1 MKKKF
6 ASPNIIFC
14 GVLLLTVMIY
24 FSGLKGGFLFD
35 DFPNLGD
42 MTRYGDITRW
52 ENAKQFIFNGF
63 SGPTGRP
70 ISLATFWLTAS
81 SWLEGNAFPFKL
93 INLFIHLFCS
103 IILFFIIK
111 LLLKEYKYEEYKSV
125 WIALF
130 STSLWL
136 LHPMFVSTTLYI
148 VQRMT
153 QLSLLFSLLGIL
165 GYLYGRALLIRKPLT
180 AYIWMTLSIGIGT
193 ILATFSKENGALLPL
208 LILMIEFCN
217 PDRSQKPLWQW
228 RFICL
233 WLPSILITYIV
244 LKEINFSAN
253 PWPSRNFNQVERLM
267 SEARIVT
274 EYLFRLY
281 IPQIEGQGLYQ
292 DGYQVSRSLL
302 NPISTLYS
310 IIFLIALFT
319 SAFFFRKKYPLYA
332 LAILFF
338 FTAHLMESTFLGLEL
353 YFEHRNYAA
362 AIFIFLPVAAAL
374 YRLAEKIKPR
384 LVIAISFFIIVI
396 FSAMTFQRADL
407 WSNTQRLKAYW
418 AQNNPDSPR
427 AQVDLARYLLA
438 QGENDQANQLIEK
451 TLERRPDSSLLTVRL
466 IRQRMDTEQLTLEDF
481 KWMKSIIVQQRPEPQ
496 AALDLRYLIEQLRA
510 DKERLELYSLPMI
523 DVLQAMFNHSESK
536 WKSKNWRG
544 LFLYLEGKLYLS
556 NHNYQQGY
564 NAFLQSLAIY
574 NNAETAMAMA
584 MEFTQVDNHAM
595 AYTFL
600 KEVKEKYISQ
610 ELKKNHR
617 LNLMFNDL
625 NAKLEH
631 DLGHKKGQS
640 N

>member
-6 ASPNIIFC
+6 ALPNIIFC
-14 GVLLLTVMIY
+14 GVLLLTVLIY
-24 FSGLKGGFLFD
+24 FSGLKGSFLFD

-42 MTRYGDITRW
+42 MTRYDDITHW
-52 ENAKQFIFNGF
+52 ENAKKFIFNGF

-93 INLFIHLFCS
+93 INLFIHLFCGV
-103 IILFFIIK
+103 ILFFITK
-111 LLLKEYKYEEYKSV
+111 LLLKEYKYEEQKSI

-130 STSLWL
+130 ATSLWL
-136 LHPMFVSTTLYI
+136 LHPMFVSTTLYV

-165 GYLYGRALLIRKPLT
+165 GYLYGRALLIQKPLI

-208 LILMIEFCN
+208 LILVIEFCSPN
-217 PDRSQKPLWQW
+217 RSQKPLWQW
-228 RFICL
+228 RLVCL

-244 LKEINFSAN
+244 LKEINFSVN
-253 PWPSRNFNQVERLM
+253 PWPSRNFNQIERLM
-267 SEARIVT
+267 SEARIIT

-292 DGYQVSRSLL
+292 DGYQVSTTLF
-302 NPISTLYS
+302 NPISTIYS
-310 IIFLIALFT
+310 IVFLSILFLF
-319 SAFFFRKKYPLYA
+319 AILLRRKFPLYA

-338 FTAHLMESTFLGLEL
+338 FAAHLMESTFLGLEL

-362 AIFIFLPVAAAL
+362 AIFIFLPLAAAL
-374 YRLAEKIKPR
+374 YWLSNKIKPK
-384 LVIAISFFIIVI
+384 LVITIGSFILILV
-396 FSAMTFQRADL
+396 SVMTLQRSEL
-407 WSNTQRLKAYW
+407 WSDTQRLKIYW

-427 AQVDLARYLLA
+427 AQVDLAHYLLT
-438 QGENDQANQLIEK
+438 QGEDEQANQLIEQ

-466 IRQRMDTEQLTLEDF
+466 IRQKMDTEQLTLEDF
-481 KWMKSIIVQQRPEPQ
+481 KWMKSMIVQQRPEPQ
-496 AALDLRYLIEQLRA
+496 AALDLRYLIEQIRV
-510 DKERLELYSLPMI
+510 DKERLKRYSLPMLDI
-523 DVLQAMFNHSESK
+523 LQAMSNNPESK
-536 WKSKNWRG
+536 WKDENWRG

-564 NAFLQSLAIY
+564 NKFLQSLAIY

-584 MEFTQVDNHAM
+584 MEFTQVDNHAI

-600 KEVKEKYISQ
+600 QEVKEKYISQ
-610 ELKKNHR
+610 ALKKDQH

-625 NAKLEH
+625 NAKLER
-631 DLGHKKGQS
+631 DLGHKKGQL

>member
-1 MKKKF
+1 MTYYRKKSF
-6 ASPNIIFC
+6 IF
-14 GVLLLTVMIY
+14 LLLALTLTTLVY
-24 FSGLKGGFLFD
+24 FPGLKGGFLFD
-35 DFPNLGD
+35 DLPNLGE
-42 MTRYGDITRW
+42 MTRYGDMTIW
-52 ENAKQFIFNGF
+52 DNAKQFIFNGF

-93 INLFIHLFCS
+93 INLFIHLFCGV
-103 IILFFIIK
+103 ILFFITK
-111 LLLKEYKYEEYKSV
+111 LLLKEYKYEEHKSI

-130 STSLWL
+130 ATSLWL
-136 LHPMFVSTTLYI
+136 LHPMFVSTTLYV

-165 GYLYGRALLIRKPLT
+165 GYLYGRALLIQKPLT

-208 LILMIEFCN
+208 LILVIEFCN

-267 SEARIVT
+267 SEARIVI

-281 IPQIEGQGLYQ
+281 IPQIEGKGLYQ
-292 DGYQVSRSLL
+292 DGYQVSRSLF
-302 NPISTLYS
+302 NPISTIFS
-310 IIFLIALFT
+310 IVFLSILFI
-319 SAFFFRKKYPLYA
+319 SAFVLRKKFPLYA

-338 FTAHLMESTFLGLEL
+338 FAAHWMESTFLGLEL

-362 AIFIFLPVAAAL
+362 AIFIFLPLAAEL
-374 YRLAEKIKPR
+374 YWLSEKIKPK
-384 LVIAISFFIIVI
+384 LVVLIGCFIITIV
-396 FSAMTFQRADL
+396 SVMTLQRAQL
-407 WSNTQRLKAYW
+407 WSDTQRLKLYW

-438 QGENDQANQLIEK
+438 QGEEEQANHLLEQ
-451 TLERRPDSSLLTVRL
+451 TLKRRPDSSLLTVRL
-466 IRQRMDTEQLTLEDF
+466 IRQKMDTEQLTLEDF

-496 AALDLRYLIEQLRA
+496 AALDLRYLVEQIRV
-510 DKERLELYSLPMI
+510 DEERLQLYSTPMI
-523 DVLQAMFNHSESK
+523 DVLHAMANNPKSK
-536 WKSKNWRG
+536 WKDKNWRG

-556 NHNYQQGY
+556 NHRYQDGY
-564 NAFLQSLAIY
+564 NAFMESLAIY
-574 NNAETAMAMA
+574 NNAETAMAMT

-600 KEVKEKYISQ
+600 QKVKDKYISDS
-610 ELKKNHR
+610 LKQDVR

-625 NAKLEH
+625 DTKLKH
-631 DLGHKKGQS
+631 DLGYQ
-640 N
+640 